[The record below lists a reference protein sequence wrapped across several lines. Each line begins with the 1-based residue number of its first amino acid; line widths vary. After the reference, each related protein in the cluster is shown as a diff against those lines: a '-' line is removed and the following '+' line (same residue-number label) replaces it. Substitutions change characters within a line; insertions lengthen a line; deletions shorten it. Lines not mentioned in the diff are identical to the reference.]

1 MTEQRSRRS
10 ADTESKET
18 ESKDTGRRKSPSAG
32 TVARR
37 AGDELAD
44 LLDREPEGIVSVERT
59 DDGWRVGVEFVDVR
73 RIPETA
79 DVLVEYSV
87 DTDRSGRLVG
97 YHRVR
102 RYLRGRPEDGR

>member
-1 MTEQRSRRS
+1 VTEQRSRSSSGER
-10 ADTESKET
+10 
-18 ESKDTGRRKSPSAG
+18 ESKDGGRRNAPSAG
-32 TVARR
+32 AVARR
-37 AGDELAD
+37 ASDELAD

-79 DVLVEYSV
+79 DVLAEYSV
-87 DTDRSGRLVG
+87 DTDRSGQLVG

-102 RYLRGRPEDGR
+102 RYLRGRPEDNGR

>member
-1 MTEQRSRRS
+1 MTEQRTRRS
-10 ADTESKET
+10 AGADSKQAP
-18 ESKDTGRRKSPSAG
+18 RKKPPSAG
-32 TVARR
+32 SVARR
-37 AGDELAD
+37 ASDELAD

-87 DTDRSGRLVG
+87 DTDRSGGLVG